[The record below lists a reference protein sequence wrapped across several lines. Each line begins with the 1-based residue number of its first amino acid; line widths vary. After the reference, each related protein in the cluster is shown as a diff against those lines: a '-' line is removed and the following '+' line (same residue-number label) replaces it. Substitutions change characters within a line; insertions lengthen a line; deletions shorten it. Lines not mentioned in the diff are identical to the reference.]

1 MKATLIGLLLTTS
14 TATAVAD
21 GMLYSSEQQDYAVT
35 YTEANGKESDA
46 TLSKGTDTLGYLAIP
61 AKPGKGTPVVIKD
74 PDGTVLAKTTVV
86 DNRSYVI
93 VGTGKSVKLVTAGL
107 VANTASSSYAGT
119 SIVSA
124 LAGKFTIDL
133 FGDSGAGSA
142 KGVKPVAAFDI
153 KTATKLPTSDNRYK
167 ATIHLPDGTKVQ
179 GLSSVDAG
187 FYYVLHKNYEGKVT
201 LSSAGHIEQPGKK

>member
-1 MKATLIGLLLTTS
+1 MKHLIIGLVLAS
-14 TATAVAD
+14 SATAAAD
-21 GMLYSSEQQDYAVT
+21 GMLYSTEQQEYAIT
-35 YTEANGKESDA
+35 YTEANGKESSA
-46 TLSKGTDTLGYLAIP
+46 TLAKGTDSLGYLAIP

-93 VGTGKSVKLVTAGL
+93 VGTGKATKLVTAGL
-107 VANTASSSYAGT
+107 VANTASTSYSGVG
-119 SIVSA
+119 IVSA
-124 LAGKFTIDL
+124 LPGAYTIDL

-142 KGVKPVAAFDI
+142 KNLKPVASFDI
-153 KTATKLPTSDNRYK
+153 KTAAKLPTSDNRYK
-167 ATIHLPDGTKVQ
+167 ATITLPDKTKVQ

-201 LSSAGHIEQPGKK
+201 LSSAGHIDQPKK